1 METLNVKSIVLP
13 KNGTTR
19 VKAQRILLIAS
30 DLVLRHT
37 LFKVLSRAGYSVSS
51 AVNTSEAAEFL
62 SQLPYALVLLDLSR
76 PFDGDLEEL
85 QGLLRAS
92 QGTKVIVLA
101 PFDDRGIAE
110 QARSF
115 GVSSWLIKPIK
126 KQDILSAVARNLGKL
141 NS

>member
-1 METLNVKSIVLP
+1 MKSIVLP

-51 AVNTSEAAEFL
+51 AVNASEAAEFL
-62 SQLPYALVLLDLSR
+62 SQLSYALVLLDLSR

-85 QGLLRAS
+85 QGVLRTS

-101 PFDDRGIAE
+101 PFDDRRTSE
-110 QARSF
+110 QARSL